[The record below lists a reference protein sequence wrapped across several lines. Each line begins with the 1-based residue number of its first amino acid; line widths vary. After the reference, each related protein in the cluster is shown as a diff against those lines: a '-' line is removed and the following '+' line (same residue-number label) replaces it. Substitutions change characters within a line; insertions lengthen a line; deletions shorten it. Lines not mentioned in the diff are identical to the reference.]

1 MKSATTL
8 ATDAVRSHIEAWDCV
23 ISGQVGLINRVA
35 KVILEYSS
43 GLQERLDCL
52 EGELATSKSNL
63 EDLQALNANR

>member
-43 GLQERLDCL
+43 GY
-52 EGELATSKSNL
+52 KK
-63 EDLQALNANR
+63 DLIALKESLLHLRAILKIYKL